1 MKIRPVSRSFGSSN
15 NRNQEHH
22 RDRLIYLIDELVV
35 MSNID
40 DSFRV
45 TTSTGVTNMSKC
57 LRLYDKLK
65 DSKDDRSV
73 HISNL
78 LTRLMKMIS

>member
-1 MKIRPVSRSFGSSN
+1 MKIKPVSKPAGSSN
-15 NRNQEHH
+15 YRDQEHH
-22 RDRLIYLIDELVV
+22 RDRLIHLIDELVV

-57 LRLYDKLK
+57 LRLYNKLK
-65 DSKDDRSV
+65 SNKDDRSV
-73 HISNL
+73 RICNL
-78 LTRLMKMIS
+78 LTRLIKMIS